1 MPSYVIPKT
10 INKETYDLIEK
21 NNDKI
26 KYQGKLFNYFIVS
39 GVLFYFMRLIHILI
53 VLYAIMRITEADYND
68 RILVIQR
75 ILLAAR
81 GVKSTLYNYIVFM
94 FFFIAL
100 PQICRI
106 EKISNPIS
114 VHFFGDNKKY
124 IILYSLF
131 SIATYMINYYI
142 DHKTM
147 VAGSIFSSEK
157 EYRYDVLSLEQLKY
171 LLYAKGLLTLL
182 HIPIQAL
189 MLMMIV
195 NNFMKVNIK
204 S

>member
-1 MPSYVIPKT
+1 MPSSVIPKT
-10 INKETYDLIEK
+10 INKKTYDLIEK
-21 NNDKI
+21 NNDRV

-39 GVLFYFMRLIHILI
+39 GILFYFLELIHILT

-68 RILVIQR
+68 RALVIQR

-81 GVKSTLYNYIVFM
+81 GVRSTVYNYLIFM

-114 VHFFGDNKKY
+114 FHFFGDNKKY

-131 SIATYMINYYI
+131 SIATFMINYYI

-147 VAGSIFSSEK
+147 VASSIFSSEK
-157 EYRYDVLSLEQLKY
+157 EYKYDVLSLEQLKY
-171 LLYAKGLLTLL
+171 LLYAKGLLTFL
-182 HIPIQAL
+182 HVPIQTL
-189 MLMMIV
+189 MLIMIV
-195 NNFMKVNIK
+195 SNFMKVNIK
-204 S
+204 

>member
-1 MPSYVIPKT
+1 MPSSVIPKT
-10 INKETYDLIEK
+10 INKNTYDLIEK
-21 NNDKI
+21 NNDRV

-39 GVLFYFMRLIHILI
+39 GILFYLLLLIHILT

-68 RILVIQR
+68 RALVIQR

-81 GVKSTLYNYIVFM
+81 GVRSTEYNYLIFM

-114 VHFFGDNKKY
+114 IHFFGDNKKY
-124 IILYSLF
+124 IIWYSLF
-131 SIATYMINYYI
+131 SIATFMINYYI

-147 VAGSIFSSEK
+147 VASSIFSSEK
-157 EYRYDVLSLEQLKY
+157 EYKYDVLSLEQLKY
-171 LLYAKGLLTLL
+171 LLYAKGLLTFL
-182 HIPIQAL
+182 HVPIQTL
-189 MLMMIV
+189 MLIMIM
-195 NNFMKVNIK
+195 NSFMKINIK
-204 S
+204 